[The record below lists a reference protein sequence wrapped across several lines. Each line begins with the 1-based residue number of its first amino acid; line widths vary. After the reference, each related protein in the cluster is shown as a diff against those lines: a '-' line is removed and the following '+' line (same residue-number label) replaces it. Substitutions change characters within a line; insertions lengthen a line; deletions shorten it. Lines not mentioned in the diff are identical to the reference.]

1 MLVRCS
7 FTCSS
12 DCRNVI
18 AIKQFRETI
27 WLSISNRFF
36 NYDSNESWRPARQ
49 VRLHL
54 SSSSKHVTPIFIWK
68 STHPWSTDIFL
79 SRRALTCYLSW
90 AMSHPLIRFTLR
102 CYPRHKWNGW
112 LGHFSFLHQYRL
124 GSQDCPCNGYSVLS
138 CASWN
143 LAWIYH
149 SNNEKI
155 FTFSHHCIVT
165 DFPITC
171 SGWLYYGITICS
183 LH

>member
-1 MLVRCS
+1 MWLPLSNSEKLSDFRYQTVSSIMTTMNLEDQPDKWDYTSPVPRSMSRPSS
-7 FTCSS
+7 FG
-12 DCRNVI
+12 
-18 AIKQFRETI
+18 K
-27 WLSISNRFF
+27 
-36 NYDSNESWRPARQ
+36 ARIHEAQ
-49 VRLHL
+49 
-54 SSSSKHVTPIFIWK
+54 IF
-68 STHPWSTDIFL
+68 FL

-102 CYPRHKWNGW
+102 CYPWHKWNGW

-138 CASWN
+138 RAPWN

-149 SNNEKI
+149 FNNEKI